1 MSRRHERVIVIGAGQ
16 NGLIAATRLALAGR
30 SVTVVE
36 ARDTPG
42 GLCAEREFHPGY
54 RVPGILH
61 DSSTFRYSVAG
72 ALRLDEHGLTF
83 ADPPPI
89 FAPDGN
95 GGGILL
101 HRSPEE
107 ARSELENLS
116 LPDAEGY
123 RRWRQF
129 LARIQPFVATLA
141 SEAPPPLV
149 GSSGADLRALARRGL
164 GLRRLGRADMVE
176 LLRIAP
182 MCAADWLHEYFESPL
197 LCELL
202 AAPGVIGTF
211 LGPWSAGSAANLLL
225 HECTVH
231 RELVGG
237 PAGLIRALLSAAA
250 TAGVTIRT
258 SCPVERIRLEG
269 GRVAGVTLGDGEE
282 IDAEVVASSCDP
294 RQTFL
299 DLLPPG
305 SLSAGFETSCAAYRM
320 RGTTAKMHLALSGPL
335 EAAGRRDEVSSA
347 MRIGGGDI
355 DALERA
361 YDSVKYGRIPSH
373 PHLDLRLPTVAD
385 PGLAPAGHHVAS
397 LMVSFVPYALKG
409 GWNSERR
416 LELERSVIDTLRLH
430 FKGLDDRLV
439 ATELLTPVDLEREWR
454 LTGGHIHHGEHALDQ
469 LFMMR
474 PVASAG
480 HYRTPVKGLVL
491 AGSGS
496 HPGGGVTGVP
506 GLLAAESVLAG
517 A

>member
-1 MSRRHERVIVIGAGQ
+1 VSRRHERIIVIGAGH
-16 NGLIAATRLALAGR
+16 NGLTAATRLAQAGR

-54 RVPGILH
+54 RVPGTLH
-61 DSSTFRYSVAG
+61 DSSTFRYNVAA
-72 ALRLDEHGLTF
+72 ALRLDEHGLAF
-83 ADPPPI
+83 VDPPPV
-89 FAPDGN
+89 FAADSTGS
-95 GGGILL
+95 GLLL
-101 HRSPEE
+101 HRSPDD
-107 ARSELENLS
+107 ARSELEALS
-116 LPDAEGY
+116 PHDAAGY

-129 LARIQPFVATLA
+129 LTRIQPFVATLA

-149 GSSGADLRALARRGL
+149 GSSGADLRALARRGI
-164 GLRRLGRADMVE
+164 GLRRLGRTDMVE

-231 RELVGG
+231 REIVGG
-237 PAGLIRALLSAAA
+237 PAGLIRALLSTAAA
-250 TAGVTIRT
+250 AGVAIRT
-258 SCPVERIRLEG
+258 GCPVERIRLEG
-269 GRVAGVTLGDGEE
+269 GRVSGVTLGDGEE
-282 IDAEVVASSCDP
+282 IDAGVVASSCDP

-305 SLSAGFETSCAAYRM
+305 SLSAGFEASCAAYRM

-335 EAAGRRDEVSSA
+335 DVTGRRGELSSA

-361 YDSVKYGRIPSH
+361 YDAVKYRRLPDR
-373 PHLDLRLPTVAD
+373 PHLDLRLPTVTD
-385 PGLAPAGHHVAS
+385 PDLAPAGHHVAS
-397 LMVSFVPYALKG
+397 LIVSFVPYALEG
-409 GWNSERR
+409 GWSLDRR
-416 LELERSVIDTLRLH
+416 LELERSVLDTLRLQAPN
-430 FKGLDDRLV
+430 LDDRLV
-439 ATELLTPVDLEREWR
+439 ATELLTPVDLEREFN
-454 LTGGHIHHGEHALDQ
+454 LTGGHLHHGEHALDQ

-474 PVASAG
+474 PVAAAG
-480 HYRTPVKGLVL
+480 RYRTPVPGLFL

-496 HPGGGVTGVP
+496 HPGGGVTGAP
-506 GLLAAESVLAG
+506 GLLAAESVLAMR
-517 A
+517 